1 MFSKFFI
8 DMSYS
13 QIIIVYCAVGLFV
26 MHGLFYSLRR
36 VWPHFIVR
44 DVDSDFISG
53 LHAALFTITFLTLGY
68 SLSNVTETV
77 DQYQQDVTAE
87 ANELKTLDMLATFYD
102 TPGAMQL
109 RQDLR
114 KYALSI
120 VIDEWPQL
128 FTGEGSD
135 KTLELQRNIRAE
147 LQRFNPT
154 NGKELA
160 IYSQMLESIP
170 RIVHARNTRI
180 LNADTKV
187 SPQFLAANNIG
198 YLGVLIISALMLTQ
212 FTWFRFFALSIQ
224 VVAVSFL
231 FAATIAL
238 DNPFGG
244 VDRVSP
250 EPILKIAQ
258 SSLITF

>member
-1 MFSKFFI
+1 MLSKYFI
-8 DMSYS
+8 DLSYS
-13 QIIIVYCAVGLFV
+13 QIIMIYCAVGLFI
-26 MHGLFYSLRR
+26 MHGLFILLRR
-36 VWPHFIVR
+36 VWPNFILR

-77 DQYQQDVTAE
+77 DKYQQDVIAE

-102 TPGAMQL
+102 TPGSMQL

-120 VIDEWPQL
+120 VDDEWPQL
-128 FTGEGSD
+128 VKGQGSD
-135 KTLELQRNIRAE
+135 KTLQLQRNIRAE
-147 LQRFNPT
+147 LQQFNPI
-154 NGKELA
+154 NGKDLA
-160 IYSQMLESIP
+160 IYSQMLESMP

-180 LNADTKV
+180 LNADTRV

-212 FTWFRFFALSIQ
+212 FTWFRFFSLNIQ

-231 FAATIAL
+231 FAATIVL

-250 EPILKIAQ
+250 EPILTMAQ
-258 SSLITF
+258 STLIKF

>member
-1 MFSKFFI
+1 M
-8 DMSYS
+8 Y
-13 QIIIVYCAVGLFV
+13 GLF
-26 MHGLFYSLRR
+26 LSLRR
-36 VWPHFIVR
+36 VWPHFIVQ

-77 DQYQQDVTAE
+77 DKYQQDVTAE

-102 TPGAMQL
+102 TPGSMKL

-120 VIDEWPQL
+120 VNDEWPQL
-128 FTGEGSD
+128 FMGKGSD
-135 KTLELQRNIRAE
+135 KTLELQRNMRAE
-147 LQRFNPT
+147 LQKFSPV

-170 RIVHARNTRI
+170 RIVHARNARI

-187 SPQFLAANNIG
+187 SRPFLATNNIG
-198 YLGVLIISALMLTQ
+198 YLGILIISALMLTQ
-212 FTWFRFFALSIQ
+212 FTWFRFLTLNIQ

-231 FAATIAL
+231 FAATIVL

-250 EPILKIAQ
+250 APILNIAE

>member
-1 MFSKFFI
+1 MLSKYFI

-13 QIIIVYCAVGLFV
+13 QIIMIYCAVGLFI
-26 MHGLFYSLRR
+26 MHGLFFSLRR
-36 VWPHFIVR
+36 VWPNFILR
-44 DVDSDFISG
+44 DIDSDFISG

-77 DQYQQDVTAE
+77 DKYQQDVTAE

-102 TPGAMQL
+102 TPGSMQL

-120 VIDEWPQL
+120 VTDEWPQL
-128 FTGEGSD
+128 FKGKGSD
-135 KTLELQRNIRAE
+135 ITLQLQRNIRAE
-147 LQRFNPT
+147 LQRFNPI

-160 IYSQMLESIP
+160 IYSQMLESMP

-198 YLGVLIISALMLTQ
+198 YLGVLLISALMLTQ
-212 FTWFRFFALSIQ
+212 FTWFRFLTLNIQ

-231 FAATIAL
+231 FAATIVL
-238 DNPFGG
+238 DNPFVG
-244 VDRVSP
+244 VDRISP
-250 EPILKIAQ
+250 DPILIMAQ

>member
-1 MFSKFFI
+1 MISKLFI
-8 DMSYS
+8 DMSYG
-13 QIIIVYCAVGLFV
+13 QIIVIYCAAGLFI
-26 MHGLFYSLRR
+26 MYGLFLSLRR
-36 VWPHFIVR
+36 VLPHFIVQ

-77 DQYQQDVTAE
+77 DKYQQDVTAE

-102 TPGAMQL
+102 TPGSMKL

-114 KYALSI
+114 QYALSI
-120 VIDEWPQL
+120 VNDEWPQL
-128 FTGEGSD
+128 FMGEGSD
-135 KTLELQRNIRAE
+135 KTLLLQRNMRAE
-147 LQRFNPT
+147 LQKFSPV

-170 RIVHARNTRI
+170 RIVHARNARI

-187 SPQFLAANNIG
+187 SRPFLAANNIG
-198 YLGVLIISALMLTQ
+198 YLGILIISALMLTQ
-212 FTWFRFFALSIQ
+212 FTWFRFLTLNIQ

-231 FAATIAL
+231 FAATVVL

-250 EPILKIAQ
+250 APILNIAE